1 MVSPLNY
8 TVSAK
13 LFKALMNVD
22 VAEMSK
28 MSAKEI
34 RPILPSL
41 VRMSLISANDTLPT
55 KACAEGRKDILTLLS
70 GIELVNSIV
79 ALLSIEFHALE
90 IDVKQEQLLRQKR
103 GSLQTDSILIKANQ
117 NLPPS
122 LEFERSDSTSRL
134 RLVLGELLYVSSQ
147 IHEQHQHSTEFYI
160 KQSDLFD
167 NAVYIPEIC
176 DVLSIAI
183 SELPALLT
191 IQQVTEIL
199 LHVNYGPN
207 IICCIL
213 ANFPDCFHEVCKSLI
228 SNSDRLEEDNG
239 GSKIR
244 MQTMSMLCKMYPP
257 GSHIVRAQCVELCR
271 MPALTITLTLDYAKN
286 CGDEDSD
293 IVPFVTSLL
302 LHNDIVIRNWFSQ
315 FIKSRQKRN
324 RESSQALQ
332 ALRDELLRH
341 LSGIVDFSHDNK
353 LPMSSVVQASALLR
367 LYCALKGI
375 ANFKFQDDETS
386 LIVRLMTS
394 HPPPTPEGVRLVSLS
409 LCMLVACPS
418 LIGHP
423 EQEARA
429 IEWLNW
435 LVKDEA
441 YLESKNGIAASF
453 GELLLLMAIHFHGNQ
468 INAISDLVSSTL
480 GMKVTV
486 RTNNLTRMKHIF
498 TQEIFTEQVVTSHAV
513 KVPVTGNLNANIS
526 GFLPIHCIYQLLKS
540 RAFIKHKVPIKDW
553 IYRQICASKPPLH
566 PVLPS
571 LVEVFVSS
579 MLVPVNKSG
588 VYNQEHCMVTS
599 QPITE
604 QEIRDVFSKSLQFNG
619 PSLTCQLLLLYYMLQ
634 YEDLRLNNIS
644 HDNSATKYSTE
655 FLSDIPIKYL
665 LQQAQRDQ
673 QNYAG
678 LYSHLLRL
686 LATHFP
692 HLSLVD
698 DWLEE
703 EEPSTRL
710 TKSSVITQQR
720 VVDGIEKMTSV
731 PSVTARMLVDLLK
744 LPATEMWPYAQTV
757 VSSFR
762 STLDPCVPRYVQEL
776 FKQVWLKLNT
786 VLPRCLWVMTINAVR
801 QQKTRVPNVTL
812 TQENIVLDPLQVL
825 RCDGRVFRNAS
836 ALSILLRVLQACL
849 AASRNKLSRH
859 LMDNLSKS
867 DTGPGHPPQPT
878 DTERE
883 ELKNALVT
891 TQESIAVQ
899 ILLEVCMET
908 EEDRETPGQ
917 LWTLREIRSI
927 ICTYLHQVFISD
939 PALAKLVHFQ
949 GYPRELLSI
958 AVEGIPSM
966 HICTDFIP
974 ELLSQPSLD
983 KQVFAID
990 LISHVSLQYALPK
1003 SMSCARL
1010 AINTLSTLL
1019 GVLPSNSRNELF
1031 SKVLPA
1037 FVRICE
1043 AFPPLVEDS
1052 LSLLSQLGRICV
1064 SENALAGVPAKINTD
1079 GTKNVNTNQT
1089 LCEAIETTFAEII
1102 QKSVL
1107 KTKIY

>member
-1 MVSPLNY
+1 M
-8 TVSAK
+8 
-13 LFKALMNVD
+13 
-22 VAEMSK
+22 
-28 MSAKEI
+28 
-34 RPILPSL
+34 
-41 VRMSLISANDTLPT
+41 IS
-55 KACAEGRKDILTLLS
+55 
-70 GIELVNSIV
+70 
-79 ALLSIEFHALE
+79 
-90 IDVKQEQLLRQKR
+90 
-103 GSLQTDSILIKANQ
+103 
-117 NLPPS
+117 
-122 LEFERSDSTSRL
+122 
-134 RLVLGELLYVSSQ
+134 
-147 IHEQHQHSTEFYI
+147 
-160 KQSDLFD
+160 
-167 NAVYIPEIC
+167 
-176 DVLSIAI
+176 
-183 SELPALLT
+183 
-191 IQQVTEIL
+191 
-199 LHVNYGPN
+199 
-207 IICCIL
+207 
-213 ANFPDCFHEVCKSLI
+213 
-228 SNSDRLEEDNG
+228 
-239 GSKIR
+239 
-244 MQTMSMLCKMYPP
+244 
-257 GSHIVRAQCVELCR
+257 
-271 MPALTITLTLDYAKN
+271 
-286 CGDEDSD
+286 
-293 IVPFVTSLL
+293 
-302 LHNDIVIRNWFSQ
+302 
-315 FIKSRQKRN
+315 
-324 RESSQALQ
+324 
-332 ALRDELLRH
+332 
-341 LSGIVDFSHDNK
+341 
-353 LPMSSVVQASALLR
+353 
-367 LYCALKGI
+367 
-375 ANFKFQDDETS
+375 
-386 LIVRLMTS
+386 
-394 HPPPTPEGVRLVSLS
+394 
-409 LCMLVACPS
+409 
-418 LIGHP
+418 GHP

-429 IEWLNW
+429 LEWLNW

-441 YLESKNGIAASF
+441 YLESKNNIAASF

-468 INAISDLVSSTL
+468 MNAISELVSSTL
-480 GMKVTV
+480 GMKLTV
-486 RTNNLTRMKHIF
+486 RTNNLTRVKHIF

-513 KVPVTGNLNANIS
+513 KVPVTENLNANIS

-566 PVLPS
+566 PVLPA

-579 MLVPVNKSG
+579 MLVPAVKSG
-588 VYNQEHCMVTS
+588 SYSQEQSMMTS

-604 QEIRDVFSKSLQFNG
+604 QEIRHVFSKSLQVNG

-634 YEDLRLNNIS
+634 YEDLRLNNIAHVS
-644 HDNSATKYSTE
+644 PSTKYSTE

-665 LQQAQRDQ
+665 LQQAQRNQ
-673 QNYAG
+673 QHYSG

-703 EEPSTRL
+703 DEFGRDKQS
-710 TKSSVITQQR
+710 KSSAITQQR
-720 VVDGIEKMTSV
+720 VVDGIDKMTSV
-731 PSVTARMLVDLLK
+731 PSDTARMLVDLLK

-762 STLDPCVPRYVQEL
+762 QTLDPCVPRYVQEL

-786 VLPRCLWVMTINAVR
+786 VLPRCLWVMTINAIR
-801 QQKTRVPNVTL
+801 QQKTRIPNVTL

-859 LMDNLSKS
+859 LLDNMNKV
-867 DTGPGHPPQPT
+867 DTSGPGPT

-908 EEDRETPGQ
+908 EEDRLTPGQ
-917 LWTLREIRSI
+917 LWALREIRSI
-927 ICTYLHQVFISD
+927 ICSYLHQVFISD

-1019 GVLPSNSRNELF
+1019 GVLPSSCRNELF
-1031 SKVLPA
+1031 GKVLPA

-1064 SENALAGVPAKINTD
+1064 SENALTVVPAKL
-1079 GTKNVNTNQT
+1079 NVDASKHEMNNQT
-1089 LCEAIETTFAEII
+1089 LCGQIEKTFAEII

>member
-1 MVSPLNY
+1 MTQPLNY

-22 VAEMSK
+22 IPELSK
-28 MSAKEI
+28 MSAQEI

-41 VRMSLISANDTLPT
+41 VRMSLISANDTMPT
-55 KACAEGRKDILTLLS
+55 KSCAEGRKDILTLLS

-103 GSLQTDSILIKANQ
+103 GSLQSDSVLLKSNQ

-147 IHEQHQHSTEFYI
+147 IHEQQQHSTEFYM

-199 LHVNYGPN
+199 LHVSYGPH

-244 MQTMSMLCKMYPP
+244 MTTMSMLCKMYPP
-257 GSHIVRAQCVELCR
+257 GSYIVRTQCVELCR

-302 LHNDIVIRNWFSQ
+302 LHNDIVVRNWFSQ
-315 FIKSRQKRN
+315 FIRSRQKRN
-324 RESSQALQ
+324 RESSAALQ
-332 ALRDELLRH
+332 ALREELLRH
-341 LSGIVDFSHDNK
+341 LSSIVDFSHDNK
-353 LPMSSVVQASALLR
+353 LPMSCVVQASALLR
-367 LYCALKGI
+367 LYCALRGI
-375 ANFKFQDDETS
+375 ANIKFQDDETS
-386 LIVRLMTS
+386 LIVKLMTS

-429 IEWLNW
+429 LEWLNW

-441 YLESKNGIAASF
+441 YLESKNNIAASF

-468 INAISDLVSSTL
+468 MNAISELVSSTL
-480 GMKVTV
+480 GMKLTV
-486 RTNNLTRMKHIF
+486 RTNNLTRVKHIF

-513 KVPVTGNLNANIS
+513 KVPVTENLNANIS

-566 PVLPS
+566 PVLPA

-579 MLVPVNKSG
+579 MLVPAVKSG
-588 VYNQEHCMVTS
+588 SYSQEQSMMTS

-604 QEIRDVFSKSLQFNG
+604 QEIRHVFSKSLQVNG

-634 YEDLRLNNIS
+634 YEDLRLNNIAHVS
-644 HDNSATKYSTE
+644 PSTKYSTE

-665 LQQAQRDQ
+665 LQQAQRNQ
-673 QNYAG
+673 QHYSG

-703 EEPSTRL
+703 DEFGRDKQS
-710 TKSSVITQQR
+710 KSSAITQQR
-720 VVDGIEKMTSV
+720 VVDGIDKMTSV
-731 PSVTARMLVDLLK
+731 PSDTARMLVDLLK

-762 STLDPCVPRYVQEL
+762 QTLDPCVPRYVQEL

-786 VLPRCLWVMTINAVR
+786 VLPRCLWVMTINAIR
-801 QQKTRVPNVTL
+801 QQKTRIPNVTL

-859 LMDNLSKS
+859 LLDNMNKV
-867 DTGPGHPPQPT
+867 DTSGPGPT

-908 EEDRETPGQ
+908 EEDRLTPGQ
-917 LWTLREIRSI
+917 LWALREIRSI
-927 ICTYLHQVFISD
+927 ICSYLHQVFISD

-1019 GVLPSNSRNELF
+1019 GVLPSSCRNELF
-1031 SKVLPA
+1031 GKVLPA

-1064 SENALAGVPAKINTD
+1064 SENALTVVPAKL
-1079 GTKNVNTNQT
+1079 NVDASKHEMNNQT
-1089 LCEAIETTFAEII
+1089 LCGQIEKTFAEII